1 MKIDSKW
8 IAKLSGV
15 SRSTVSRV
23 INDYPDISPAT
34 KEKVWKVIKENG
46 YYPNI
51 SAQKLAGKKT
61 NIIGLLVYTGKS
73 STDKNKIKLKI
84 NK

>member
-61 NIIGLLVYTGKS
+61 NIPENRVQI
-73 STDKNKIKLKI
+73 KIKEKEFQNLSI
-84 NK
+84 IPS